1 MKRVEP
7 DGGIVLV
14 CLYVDDIT
22 YAVSRSDMA
31 DRFLAELRERF
42 VIEEGEGKCCGLSQ
56 SFCSSSGC
64 WGS

>member
-7 DGGIVLV
+7 DGSMVLV
-14 CLYVDDIT
+14 CLYVDDVT

-42 VIEEGEGKCCGLSQ
+42 VIEEGEG
-56 SFCSSSGC
+56 
-64 WGS
+64 